1 MKRLFIQTNEFQ
13 ACWKELGMTED
24 DLRQFQEHL
33 LECPEAGPVIQGT
46 GGVRKVRW
54 ARQGKGKSGGLRI
67 IYIDIRN
74 RETIWLITAFG
85 KNEQDSLSSAEKK
98 HIKEFVKCL
107 YGEEEQ

>member
-1 MKRLFIQTNEFQ
+1 MKRLFIETNEFQ

-24 DLRQFQEHL
+24 DLRQFQDHL

-67 IYIDIRN
+67 IYIDIRS

-85 KNEQDSLSSAEKK
+85 KNEQDSLNSAEKK
-98 HIKEFVKCL
+98 HIKEFVKSL
-107 YGEEEQ
+107 YGGEEQ